1 MSKRDYYEVLGVGRN
16 ATEEE
21 IKKAYRKLS
30 KKYHPDLNPGD
41 KSAEEKFKEIN
52 EAYEVLSDPQKR
64 AAYDQFGHAGAQ
76 GFGGQG
82 GFGDFQGGFGGF
94 GAEEIFGD
102 IFDMFFGGG
111 SRKRQG
117 PQRGSDLSAEIELTF
132 EEAAFGTTKTIEIP
146 RTETCEICHGTGAK
160 PGTGQRTCPT
170 CNGTGQQQIVQNTPF
185 GRFIQSRPCQTCAGQ
200 GKIIEQPCQHCHGK
214 GRVRK
219 LRKITVNIPAG
230 VDSGTRVRKA
240 GEGEAGLR
248 GGPPGDLYLIVRVKP
263 HKIFR
268 REHNDVVMKLNISFP
283 QAALGDEVEVPT
295 LEGKEKIKI
304 SPGTQNGTVIRLRGK
319 GIVDVHGRGRGDQRI
334 EIQVEVPTKLTER
347 QKQLLEELAETMG
360 QKPAGVH
367 QEKSFFDK
375 VKDAF
380 MG

>member
-1 MSKRDYYEVLGVGRN
+1 MSKRDYYEVLGVDRN
-16 ATEEE
+16 ASEEE
-21 IKKAYRKLS
+21 LKKAYRKLS

-82 GFGDFQGGFGGF
+82 GFGDFQGGFG
-94 GAEEIFGD
+94 AEEIFGD

-111 SRKRQG
+111 GRRRQG
-117 PQRGSDLSAEIELTF
+117 PQRGSDLSYELELTF

-146 RTETCEICHGTGAK
+146 RTENCDVCQGSGAK

-170 CNGTGQQQIVQNTPF
+170 CHGTGQQQIVQSTPF

-200 GKIIEQPCQHCHGK
+200 GKIIEQPCQNCHGK

-219 LRKITVNIPAG
+219 LRKINVNIPAG
-230 VDSGTRVRKA
+230 VDSGTRVRKG
-240 GEGEAGLR
+240 GEGEAGIK
-248 GGPPGDLYLIVRVKP
+248 GGPPGDLYLLIRVKP

-268 REHNDVVMKLNISFP
+268 RDHNDVVMSLKISFP
-283 QAALGDEVEVPT
+283 QAALGDVVEVPT
-295 LEGKEKIKI
+295 LEGTEKVKI
-304 SPGTQNGTVIRLRGK
+304 SPGTQNGTVLRLRGK

-347 QKQLLEELAETMG
+347 QRQLLEELAESMG
-360 QKPAGVH
+360 QKPAGI
-367 QEKSFFDK
+367 QAEKSFFDK

>member
-16 ATEEE
+16 ASEDE

-111 SRKRQG
+111 GRKRQG
-117 PQRGSDLSAEIELTF
+117 PQRGSDLSYELELTF

-146 RTETCEICHGTGAK
+146 RTENCEVCQGTGAK

-170 CNGTGQQQIVQNTPF
+170 CHGSGQQQIVQNTAF
-185 GRFIQSRPCQTCAGQ
+185 GRFIQTRPCQTCAGQ
-200 GKIIEQPCQHCHGK
+200 GKIIEQPCQSCHGK

-219 LRKITVNIPAG
+219 LRKITVHIPAG
-230 VDSGTRVRKA
+230 VDTGTRVRKG
-240 GEGEAGLR
+240 GEGEAGVR
-248 GGPPGDLYLIVRVKP
+248 GGPPGDLYLLIRVKP

-268 REHNDVVMKLNISFP
+268 RDHNDVVMTLKISFP
-283 QAALGDEVEVPT
+283 QAALGDVVEVPT
-295 LEGKEKIKI
+295 LEGTETVKI
-304 SPGTQNGTVIRLRGK
+304 SPGTQNGTVLRLRGK

-347 QKQLLEELAETMG
+347 QRQLLGELAETMG
-360 QKPAGVH
+360 QKPAGAQ